1 MPLSY
6 HQRCPSPALAPYVDT
21 LWLSHGT
28 PPAHK
33 KERVLPNG
41 AAALIFNLAEDR
53 IYSYDRER
61 PHLGTHTNGAL
72 IAGPRAQ
79 FEVIDT
85 ECQRLLAGVVLR
97 PAGAALLLGVPA
109 YELTDLDVPL
119 DALWGR
125 AATRIRERL
134 MHAATP
140 AAKLDALD
148 RCLLERLP
156 NAAPPPV
163 VSHALA
169 LLANAAAAPPLS
181 EIARATGFS
190 QRRFIELFRHHTGIG
205 PKTYHRIQRFQDALR
220 RAHQG
225 RLVSWTELALSAGYY
240 DQAHFVHDF
249 RAFSGITPTEY
260 YLNRGVYASHVAL
273 PA

>member
-1 MPLSY
+1 MPLDFHHRS
-6 HQRCPSPALAPYVDT
+6 PSPALARYVDT
-21 LWLSHGT
+21 MWLSQGT
-28 PPAHK
+28 PPNHK

-53 IYSYDRER
+53 IYSYDRQR
-61 PHLGTHTNGAL
+61 PEISTHQNGAL
-72 IAGPRAQ
+72 IAGPRSQ
-79 FEVIDT
+79 YEVIDT

-109 YELTDLDVPL
+109 YELTDVDVPL

-125 AATRIRERL
+125 PANRIRERL
-134 MHAATP
+134 MQARTP
-140 AAKLDALD
+140 AAKLETLE
-148 RCLLERLP
+148 RCLLEHLP
-156 NAAPPPV
+156 DSEPPLV
-163 VSHALA
+163 VSYALA
-169 LLANAAAAPPLS
+169 LLNRPAAAPPLA
-181 EIARATGFS
+181 EVARVSGFS
-190 QRRFIELFRHHTGIG
+190 QRRFIELFRYHTGIG

-220 RAHQG
+220 RAHGG
-225 RLVSWTELALSAGYY
+225 RLVSWTDLALSCGYY

-260 YLNRGVYASHVAL
+260 SANRCVYASHVAL